1 MSLLEWIPTSV
12 AKATSVRALTANAA
26 LFHRGDKAVAIFEV
40 ESGQIRLVRHTIG
53 SHPIVLHTAH
63 EGELFAEAALY
74 AEAYHCDAVAVTDC
88 RLRVYPKRQLLD
100 AFRAD
105 PALAERFTALLAHQ
119 IHALRARV
127 EELQIRSARERV
139 LHYLSRV
146 AGPDDRTA
154 MLHGTL
160 MDLAAEIGL
169 SHEVLYR
176 TLATLERDGVIR
188 RTRSQIILRKKS
200 ADMI

>member
-1 MSLLEWIPTSV
+1 MSLLEWLPAPV
-12 AKATSVRALTANAA
+12 VKATSVRALTANVA
-26 LFHRGDKAVAIFEV
+26 LFHRGDRAAAIFEV

-53 SHPIVLHTAH
+53 SHAIVLHTAH

-74 AEAYHCDAVAVTDC
+74 AEVYHCDAVAITDC

-119 IHALRARV
+119 IHVLRARV

-139 LHYLSRV
+139 LHYLSRT
-146 AGPDDRTA
+146 AGPDDTTT
-154 MLHGTL
+154 LHGTL
-160 MDLAAEIGL
+160 MDIAAEIGL

-176 TLATLERDGVIR
+176 TLAALERDGVIL
-188 RTRSQIILRKKS
+188 RTRSQIVLRKKP